1 MPARE
6 QTACRRCG
14 APIQVSDKALAVFMF
29 CQTAGMKPRR
39 KASAPVI
46 YICPPCTMVLA
57 IRPGPPEPDFFN
69 FAAYQMISKL
79 AGTHRHEVREA
90 FQEMFELVIE
100 REGVLGDAELNAL
113 LPEAEI
119 LPPSKR
125 LTAIAGD

>member
-6 QTACRRCG
+6 STLCRRCG
-14 APIQVSDKALAVFMF
+14 APIEVSDKALAVFMF

-46 YICPPCTMVLA
+46 YICPSCTMVLA

-79 AGTHRHEVREA
+79 AGTHRHEVRAA

-100 REGVLGDAELNAL
+100 REGMLGDRELDAL
-113 LPEAEI
+113 LPEPEI
-119 LPPSKR
+119 MPPARR
-125 LTAIAGD
+125 LAAAGD

>member
-6 QTACRRCG
+6 RTSCRRCG
-14 APIQVSDKALAVFMF
+14 SAIEVSDKALAVFMF

-69 FAAYQMISKL
+69 FAAFEMISKL
-79 AGTHRHEVREA
+79 AGTQRPEVHAA
-90 FQEMFELVIE
+90 FQEMFELIIE
-100 REGVLGDAELNAL
+100 REGQLSEAEFETMLPEPEIL
-113 LPEAEI
+113 LPRKSLKA
-119 LPPSKR
+119 
-125 LTAIAGD
+125 AG

>member
-6 QTACRRCG
+6 RTTCRRCG
-14 APIQVSDKALAVFMF
+14 SPIETNDKALAVFMF

-69 FAAYQMISKL
+69 FAAFEMIAKL
-79 AGTHRHEVREA
+79 TGTQRPEVHDA
-90 FQEMFELVIE
+90 FQQIFEMIIE
-100 REGVLGDAELNAL
+100 REGRISDADLDNL
-113 LPEAEI
+113 LPEPEI
-119 LPPSKR
+119 LPPPRR
-125 LTAIAGD
+125 LKEAS